1 MKTHYMTGKEDNL
14 MLATK
19 TGCGIKAD
27 DIRKDCFVF
36 WSNRAKVDCIE
47 CLEKIA
53 KVNKLQGR
61 I

>member
-1 MKTHYMTGKEDNL
+1 MTGKEDNL